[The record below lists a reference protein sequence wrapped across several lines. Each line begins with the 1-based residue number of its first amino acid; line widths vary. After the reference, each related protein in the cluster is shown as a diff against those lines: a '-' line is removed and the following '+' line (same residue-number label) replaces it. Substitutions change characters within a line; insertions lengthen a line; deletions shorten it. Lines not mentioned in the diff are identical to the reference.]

1 MSSAGWLKIAAEG
14 VQDVYINGTPDISYF
29 TTLYKSHSSFLLNTF
44 EIPFNTP
51 PLASGGNAICRIPY
65 KGDFLR
71 GLSLKVN
78 LPSVYT
84 PGPGWIKTLRYS
96 PSLQFNFT
104 DGSNVIINAQQT
116 PSNIFAT
123 YNEIS
128 NVYMALSNIQGSFSN
143 GMYVYGTPYRGLVR
157 TSNVTDTQYI
167 VSNLITQQYVE
178 PVTSVTHINFA
189 NCIAN
194 ATTTNIT
201 NALLSPVTSLYVT
214 PVVGMNVFSTG
225 YTGAVNV
232 VTVNSYGGNLF
243 DTYVN
248 LTSQQPKSFNSTVY
262 YSNITTSYSTNPV
275 TDLYFTG
282 TSTDTLTDNMLV
294 GFLFQQSVKLAF
306 FNTNFYSVPFIGEVI
321 RFVGGPYYGFIGT
334 ATVTS
339 NVNYPSEVT
348 VTLSEPF
355 QPLQT
360 FSNLSVFY
368 GGGAGPVKTA
378 TVSTFS
384 NSTPAGTVTA
394 NIYNSTNGRLNFSS
408 WPPFSIVGNVVEFRT
423 QTFLSTQN
431 ITQTQFTIT
440 STPTLISNSIF
451 SGMNIFFANTTF
463 NVTSTPNV
471 ASVSGSVITANIIS
485 QQPRT
490 ESGTMFISNIVA
502 ITNVAN
508 VTTTLLEFA
517 DGPYG
522 GLTYGNIY
530 GLPFTANV
538 ATVFPAAISVNVS
551 SRQPFSFTNP
561 VNVFFSTT
569 TSNLSTIAITT
580 SNIGFFTPTGV
591 PFVGDVITFASGGF
605 TGTTTV
611 TSNTNYPSDVTVS
624 IASQQPTSFSNLSV
638 TYPGGKSATVSTLS
652 ISRLEM
658 FVSNLVGPDPS
669 SILYANIQGTTN
681 LGGHILP
688 YWGPVQNV
696 ISYNAPIATLSF
708 PPQQPV
714 SFQNNYTVYAFTS
727 ARLVT
732 ANIVTAVYTYTPV
745 SGNVLA
751 SVGQYISTNNITTS
765 NISFFNATT
774 PPQVGDVLT
783 FTSSGFTGTTIVT
796 SNINYP
802 TDFTVSV
809 TSQEPKSL
817 TNASV
822 IYRGSNTANISTI
835 SFQLGNFT
843 SSPDYITAAN
853 ATSLVVSFPP
863 RQPFV
868 KNNYFSYI
876 TPYSNM
882 TYVSTPITKA
892 TFNISNTFGVIN
904 KSTTIPGNI
913 IGLVTPSNLTS
924 TTVDLSFGLQQPFS
938 FTSAL
943 ATFQISTSTVTTNTI
958 PSSLVTVNS
967 GTLLTG
973 ATPNYSM
980 LRTSNSSLIGT
991 LSNVVTINAAA
1002 RSATLTFPSVQQP
1015 LSTSESVYVGYSA
1028 QATTNLVTSSNV
1040 TLSGVLGTG
1049 ATIQLGANVLGM
1061 GYTGIATVAQIISAN
1076 TSLRLTLSTPQQPA
1090 SYSNLM
1096 FFSPSQADFT
1106 SPSSIPWLTFPKLTA
1121 QNVAVFY
1128 NQTTQ
1133 KWNFKSYSKP
1143 IANLAFTSY
1152 ENMVFWGFDPH
1163 NRA

>member
-14 VQDVYINGTPDISYF
+14 VQDVYINGTPDVSYF
-29 TTLYKSHSSFLLNTF
+29 TTLYKTHSSFLLNTF

-51 PLASGGNAICRIPY
+51 PLATGGNAISKIPY

-84 PGPGWIKTLRYS
+84 PGPGWVKALRYS
-96 PSLQFNFT
+96 PSIQFNFT

-128 NVYMALSNIQGSFSN
+128 NVSMSLSNLQGSLNSEMFI
-143 GMYVYGTPYRGLVR
+143 YGTPYSGLVR
-157 TSNVTDTQYI
+157 TSNVIDTQYI

-178 PVTSVTHINFA
+178 PVTTLTHINFA

-232 VTVNSYGGNLF
+232 VTVNSYGGNIF
-243 DTYVN
+243 DTYVS
-248 LTSQQPKSFNSTVY
+248 LTSQQPTSFNQTIY
-262 YSNITTSYSTNPV
+262 YSNITTSYSTRTV

-282 TSTDTLTDNMLV
+282 ISTDALTDNMLALST
-294 GFLFQQSVKLAF
+294 GF
-306 FNTNFYSVPFIGEVI
+306 T
-321 RFVGGPYYGFIGT
+321 
-334 ATVTS
+334 
-339 NVNYPSEVT
+339 
-348 VTLSEPF
+348 
-355 QPLQT
+355 
-360 FSNLSVFY
+360 
-368 GGGAGPVKTA
+368 
-378 TVSTFS
+378 
-384 NSTPAGTVTA
+384 GTVTA
-394 NIYNSTNGRLNFSS
+394 NIYNSTNGRFNFDVQQPQSLIGS
-408 WPPFSIVGNVVEFRT
+408 TVEFRT
-423 QTFLSTQN
+423 QSDLSTSN

-440 STPTLISNSIF
+440 TSPTLVSNSIF

-471 ASVSGSVITANIIS
+471 ASISGSVVTANIIS
-485 QQPRT
+485 QQPLN

-502 ITNVAN
+502 TTNLADIN
-508 VTTTLLEFA
+508 TTLLEFA

-538 ATVFPAAISVNVS
+538 ATVFPSAISVNVS
-551 SRQPFSFTNP
+551 SRQPFSFTTP

-580 SNIGFFTPTGV
+580 SNIGFFSPTGV

-652 ISRLEM
+652 ISSLQM
-658 FVSNLVGPDPS
+658 LVSNLVGPDPS

-714 SFQNNYTVYAFTS
+714 SFQNNFTVYAFTS

-732 ANIVTAVYTYTPV
+732 ANIITAVYSYTAV

-751 SVGQYISTNNITTS
+751 SVGQYVS
-765 NISFFNATT
+765 NILT
-774 PPQVGDVLT
+774 P
-783 FTSSGFTGTTIVT
+783 
-796 SNINYP
+796 
-802 TDFTVSV
+802 
-809 TSQEPKSL
+809 SQ
-817 TNASV
+817 
-822 IYRGSNTANISTI
+822 
-835 SFQLGNFT
+835 
-843 SSPDYITAAN
+843 DYITAAN

-868 KNNYFSYI
+868 KNNFLSYI
-876 TPYSNM
+876 SPYSNIS
-882 TYVSTPITKA
+882 YVSTPITRA
-892 TFNISNTFGVIN
+892 TFNTSNTFGVIN
-904 KSTTIPGNI
+904 RSTFIPGYI
-913 IGLVTPSNLTS
+913 TGLVTPSNVTS
-924 TTVDLSFGLQQPFS
+924 TTIDLSFGSQQPFS
-938 FTSAL
+938 FTNVL
-943 ATFQISTSTVTTNTI
+943 ATFQISTAAVTTNTI
-958 PSSLVTVNS
+958 SNTIVFLNSSS
-967 GTLLTG
+967 ILTG

-980 LRTSNSSLIGT
+980 LLASNSALVGT
-991 LSNVVTINAAA
+991 LSNVTSIVSAFGS
-1002 RSATLTFPSVQQP
+1002 RSATLTFPSPQQP
-1015 LSTSESVYVGYSA
+1015 QAVAYLSTPVYVGYAA
-1028 QATTNLVTSSNV
+1028 QATTNLLTSSNV
-1040 TLSGVLGTG
+1040 TISGVLGTG

-1133 KWNFKSYSKP
+1133 KWNFQSFSKP